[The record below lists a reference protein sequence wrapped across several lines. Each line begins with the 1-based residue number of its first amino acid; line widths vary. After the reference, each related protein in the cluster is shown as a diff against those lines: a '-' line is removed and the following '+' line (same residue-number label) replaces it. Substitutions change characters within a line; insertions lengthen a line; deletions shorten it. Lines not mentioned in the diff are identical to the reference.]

1 MDIPALSM
9 AMAQSEVQT
18 EYGVAMLSK
27 SLDMSEATGAA
38 ITDMIDAAAMQRSV
52 NPNIGG
58 NFDTTI

>member
-38 ITDMIDAAAMQRSV
+38 ITDMIDAAARSV
-52 NPNIGG
+52 
-58 NFDTTI
+58 